1 MATAR
6 KSIEALQKDLAAMDK
21 RIEGLE
27 QQLRRYR
34 ENRKRLQAKIS
45 EAQAAELMGILA
57 QRELS
62 FEEAR
67 DILAAANSFYQ
78 GKEAET
84 P

>member
-6 KSIEALQKDLAAMDK
+6 KSIEALQEDLAALDK

-27 QQLRRYR
+27 GQLHRYR

-67 DILAAANSFYQ
+67 DILAAAKNFYQ
-78 GKEAET
+78 KEDEIL
-84 P
+84 

>member
-67 DILAAANSFYQ
+67 DILAAANSFY